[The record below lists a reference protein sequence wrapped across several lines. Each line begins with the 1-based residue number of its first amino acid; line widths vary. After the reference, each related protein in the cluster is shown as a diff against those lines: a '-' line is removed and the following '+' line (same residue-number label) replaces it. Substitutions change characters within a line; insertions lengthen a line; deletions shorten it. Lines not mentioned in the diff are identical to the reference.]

1 MRKYLWIIIAALIVG
16 VVAPNANADTT
27 YNVVTGFSHTSNPN
41 GVWTYELSGA
51 PYTDS
56 QGFANVSGLGLPGW
70 WNSKPEPDS
79 MAILQN
85 VTGSTFIFSTDQD
98 PTGTLLLDP
107 ESGNLSVLF
116 TAPSAGKY
124 TITGN
129 FLGIDTSENSHPVE
143 ILDNGTI
150 VWSETISS
158 FKQDDSFNL
167 NETLSAG
174 DTISFYVGT
183 GSTGCSYC
191 DLGTGLNDTVT
202 ESSPTAT
209 PEPSTLA
216 LTLAGIGALF
226 TVMAT
231 RKGQGLQ
238 VAV

>member
-1 MRKYLWIIIAALIVG
+1 MCFLKLRSLRMAT
-16 VVAPNANADTT
+16 VVVLLGCSQSLSANSVF
-27 YNVVTGFSHTSNPN
+27 NVVTGFSYTSNPN

-56 QGFANVSGLGLPGW
+56 QGFSNVNGLGLPGW
-70 WNSKPEPDS
+70 WNGKGEPDS

-107 ESGNLSVLF
+107 ESGNNSVVF
-116 TAPSAGKY
+116 TAPSAGTY

-129 FLGIDTSENSHPVE
+129 FLGIDTSQNSHPVE
-143 ILDNGTI
+143 ILDNATV

-183 GSTGCSYC
+183 GSAGCSYC
-191 DLGTGLNDTVT
+191 DLGTGLDGTITLNT
-202 ESSPTAT
+202 TAT
-209 PEPSTLA
+209 PEPDTLA
-216 LTLAGIGALF
+216 LFGSGLLVLAAAARRRL
-226 TVMAT
+226 
-231 RKGQGLQ
+231 RK
-238 VAV
+238 